1 MEYQKYMEAVMLH
14 LVELSAPL
22 TPRGGAAAGDVFG
35 MIQVVICGAQE
46 AYEEFVKDTN
56 APVDAKS
63 KEAVNQY
70 KYKEAVMLDLGE
82 LSDYNTTPHLSCFHR
97 EAA

>member
-1 MEYQKYMEAVMLH
+1 MEAVRLH

-35 MIQVVICGAQE
+35 MIQVFICGAQE

-63 KEAVNQY
+63 KEAVN
-70 KYKEAVMLDLGE
+70 KYEEKDKGEGALVGTQSIRRPSCWTLG
-82 LSDYNTTPHLSCFHR
+82 SSRTITPHLT
-97 EAA
+97 